1 MLHITHKGRH
11 LYSYIHCRLNS
22 FNSGNCQTD
31 SSEQAMLTN
40 GASVE
45 VLRQNSLSSSDE
57 TSPYTPLVLELLLWL
72 TVGWPL
78 TCQPRQNDLCVF
90 CRTYTSVESLA
101 LAGPIIRPSS
111 STIAS
116 LHDITGSFTSCYKS
130 HRLQTRLR
138 LLQNVVLSTVYTV
151 QDVV

>member
-1 MLHITHKGRH
+1 
-11 LYSYIHCRLNS
+11 
-22 FNSGNCQTD
+22 
-31 SSEQAMLTN
+31 MLTN

-45 VLRQNSLSSSDE
+45 VSRQNSLSSSDE

-72 TVGWPL
+72 TVGWPV

-138 LLQNVVLSTVYTV
+138 LLQNVVLSTVLFKMSFKV
-151 QDVV
+151 LPLPSRIPSLAVVPWRHHSVMILWLNSQRNRLRC